1 MMRVDVTAGIK
12 LQCDRQYGFGDMN
25 EEDPRATQHYKLSK
39 AELKDMQTNNINANK
54 DLAKFSHLA
63 VVAKFKSKKFTA
75 EGIRSD
81 IVLFQASQ
89 SAVDSITKKNKQS
102 FK

>member
-1 MMRVDVTAGIK
+1 
-12 LQCDRQYGFGDMN
+12 
-25 EEDPRATQHYKLSK
+25 
-39 AELKDMQTNNINANK
+39 MQTNNINANK

-81 IVLFQASQ
+81 IVLFQAS
-89 SAVDSITKKNKQS
+89 
-102 FK
+102 